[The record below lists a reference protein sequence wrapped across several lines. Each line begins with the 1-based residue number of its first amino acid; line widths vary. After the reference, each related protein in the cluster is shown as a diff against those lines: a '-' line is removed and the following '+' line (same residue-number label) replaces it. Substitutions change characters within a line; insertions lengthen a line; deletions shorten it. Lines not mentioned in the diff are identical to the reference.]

1 MDGKTK
7 GPIDLIAEAL
17 AKMAAHAIES
27 ERQRDAAKED
37 AANWYQ
43 LYQRKDAQ
51 LKETEAK
58 LEAEI
63 TEHQK
68 TRQALQHALS
78 PVQKGAG

>member
-17 AKMAAHAIES
+17 AKMTAHAIES
-27 ERQRDAAKED
+27 DRQRDTAKED
-37 AANWYQ
+37 AANWYEH
-43 LYQRKDAQ
+43 YQRKDAQ
-51 LKETEAK
+51 LRETEAK

-68 TRQALQHALS
+68 TRQALQRALT
-78 PVQKGAG
+78 PMAKGEG